1 MRNAKFWI
9 NKTSNQNIEGFTIT
23 GDRKFFLSGDQII
36 LPFSG
41 DQKFK

>member
-1 MRNAKFWI
+1 MTGGQEIK
-9 NKTSNQNIEGFTIT
+9 T